1 MDNKKLLQL
10 LFYISKHSVE
20 HKRLLSSKDI
30 ITLLVLQEC
39 LSSSSFATI
48 MNKSKDNS
56 WDTHRDLMVIA
67 KGIFQMSLN
76 VTISEHFEEM
86 NQRECTAEHKDL
98 HSVNTISWSDHGVLL
113 PTNNFIKN

>member
-56 WDTHRDLMVIA
+56 WDTPRDLMVIA

-86 NQRECTAEHKDL
+86 NQRECTAKTCIVSTQSLEVIMGCFYQL
-98 HSVNTISWSDHGVLL
+98 TILL
-113 PTNNFIKN
+113 RIK